1 MQKSTK
7 YVTKPT
13 QQQLFLYT
21 KYYYN
26 IMIDIILTRFPFK
39 AVKYEVLGWYFMN
52 FWVGMMCHWGLG
64 TLSSYQN

>member
-7 YVTKPT
+7 YLTKPT

-26 IMIDIILTRFPFK
+26 IMIDIILRRFPS

>member
-1 MQKSTK
+1 MKKSTK

-26 IMIDIILTRFPFK
+26 IMIDIILTRFP
-39 AVKYEVLGWYFMN
+39 
-52 FWVGMMCHWGLG
+52 
-64 TLSSYQN
+64 

>member
-21 KYYYN
+21 KYHDRYYFN
-26 IMIDIILTRFPFK
+26 KIS
-39 AVKYEVLGWYFMN
+39 
-52 FWVGMMCHWGLG
+52 
-64 TLSSYQN
+64 LSSEVRGPRVVLYEFLGGDDVSLGPWNP

>member
-21 KYYYN
+21 KYYYYN
-26 IMIDIILTRFPFK
+26 IMMTIILTRFP
-39 AVKYEVLGWYFMN
+39 
-52 FWVGMMCHWGLG
+52 
-64 TLSSYQN
+64 LSSEVRGPRVVLHEFLGGDDVSPGPWNP

>member
-13 QQQLFLYT
+13 QQRLFLYT

-26 IMIDIILTRFPFK
+26 TMINIILSKFP
-39 AVKYEVLGWYFMN
+39 
-52 FWVGMMCHWGLG
+52 
-64 TLSSYQN
+64 LSSEVRGPRVVLYEFLGGDDVSLGPWNP

>member
-7 YVTKPT
+7 YVTRPT

-26 IMIDIILTRFPFK
+26 IMITIILTRFP
-39 AVKYEVLGWYFMN
+39 
-52 FWVGMMCHWGLG
+52 
-64 TLSSYQN
+64 LSSEVRGPRVVLCEFLGGDDVSLGPWNP